1 MLQASHRKQ
10 NGRSMGGGSAATARR
25 GTAIR
30 EISTGRPDPRRGRG
44 GAWLDRQFA
53 WLAVLPTVMMMLC
66 IFGIPLL
73 LSGYLSF
80 EGWSPEQSVFGGR
93 FVGLDNYQDLIT
105 DPDFIG
111 SLGIT
116 FGYTAATVAAEMA
129 YGLGIALL
137 LNIDLPWIGLFR
149 TLLIVPMMITPV
161 VAAFC
166 WKLLLDPDHGVI
178 DYWIGQHIVWLGR
191 PDTALLS
198 VGVVNVWQNAPY
210 VAVLLLAGLRS
221 LPHEPVEA
229 ARIDGATRL
238 QMFWHITV
246 PLLRPYLL
254 VALLLRTIFEFRSFD
269 NIYVMTSGGPANATM
284 TLSMFTYL
292 ASFVRFDLSLGAAA
306 SWLILLMSMLLC
318 GFFIATIRQR
328 DSK

>member
-1 MLQASHRKQ
+1 
-10 NGRSMGGGSAATARR
+10 MGGTTSAAARVVA
-25 GTAIR
+25 AI
-30 EISTGRPDPRRGRG
+30 GRDVRRRSGPRRRRG
-44 GAWLDRQFA
+44 GAWLDQQFTR
-53 WLAVLPTVMMMLC
+53 LAVLPTVVLMAG

-73 LSGYLSF
+73 FSLYLSF
-80 EGWSPEQSVFGGR
+80 QGWSPDQTLFGGR
-93 FVGLDNYQDLIT
+93 FAGFANYQDLLT
-105 DPDFIG
+105 DPQFTG

-116 FGYTAATVAAEMA
+116 FFYTAVTVAAELGF
-129 YGLGIALL
+129 GLSIALL

-149 TLLIVPMMITPV
+149 TLLVVPMMITPV

-178 DYWIGQHIVWLGR
+178 NYWIGQHIVWLGR

-221 LPHEPVEA
+221 LPHEPMEA
-229 ARIDGATRL
+229 AAIDGASRL
-238 QMFWHITV
+238 QSFWHVTL

-254 VALLLRTIFEFRSFD
+254 VAFLLRLIFEFRAFD
-269 NIYVMTSGGPANATM
+269 NVYVMTSGGPADATM
-284 TLSMFTYL
+284 VLSMYTYL

-306 SWLILLMSMLLC
+306 SWMMLLMSMALC
-318 GFFIATIRQR
+318 LFFIAVIRRR
-328 DSK
+328 DAN